1 MNMLRKISG
10 LVKKAVKFII
20 LMIALIY
27 IVSPIDLFPLNPL
40 DDIIV
45 GLIAFLLVFGE
56 FDLAEKLFGARE
68 LKKSLK

>member
-1 MNMLRKISG
+1 MLRKISG